1 MGSRSYP
8 IWIDVNAC
16 IYQSGKSY
24 GAKDTNE
31 QTILVGSSRS
41 NSHELA
47 KIVNYKR
54 EHEEYKGH
62 KDVVVFK
69 TKIDG
74 ITVKEMIFTNNKGKA
89 GDLIETINHLDKI
102 KGD

>member
-1 MGSRSYP
+1 MGSRQYP
-8 IWIDVNAC
+8 IWVNVEAC

-31 QTILVGSSRS
+31 QTILVGSSSS

-62 KDVVVFK
+62 KNVIVFK

-74 ITVKEMIFTNNKGKA
+74 VTVKEMIFKDNKGKA
-89 GDLIETINHLDKI
+89 GELLETISHLGKI